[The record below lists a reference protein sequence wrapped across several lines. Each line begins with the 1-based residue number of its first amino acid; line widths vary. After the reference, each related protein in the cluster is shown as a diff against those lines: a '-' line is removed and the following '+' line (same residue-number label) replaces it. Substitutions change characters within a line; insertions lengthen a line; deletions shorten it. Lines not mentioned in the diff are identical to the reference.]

1 MGDDHDSR
9 YIDDYFAAFSVDEA
23 SLCSVPDTWEHYERL
38 APAIDARY
46 ARWVREGRPQ
56 FVVWGPSR
64 HSARRAPQQ
73 QTTRES
79 HRSVTEL
86 FHSTSFANKS

>member
-23 SLCSVPDTWEHYERL
+23 SLYSVPDTWEHYERL
-38 APAIDARY
+38 ALAIDARY

-56 FVVWGPSR
+56 FVV
-64 HSARRAPQQ
+64 
-73 QTTRES
+73 
-79 HRSVTEL
+79 
-86 FHSTSFANKS
+86 